1 MTPCSDT
8 ERDVEQEPDSISHA
22 IEMRESLKR
31 RLVVMQS
38 EVRGLNGWRRSDAV
52 AAIDAAQSRCSY
64 LWRWIKSRTIPDAQ
78 SPKSSDVVASLLA
91 ILDRL
96 DLKADGHIAIEA
108 LVEWLDKQG
117 YGRAGSATKPMR
129 LRPPFWTMPMSSAT
143 RP

>member
-96 DLKADGHIAIEA
+96 EEDGVSFTDDE
-108 LVEWLDKQG
+108 VESMDVAAEFVAFK
-117 YGRAGSATKPMR
+117 RDRDAARSAANSGKSP
-129 LRPPFWTMPMSSAT
+129 SSIDG
-143 RP
+143 